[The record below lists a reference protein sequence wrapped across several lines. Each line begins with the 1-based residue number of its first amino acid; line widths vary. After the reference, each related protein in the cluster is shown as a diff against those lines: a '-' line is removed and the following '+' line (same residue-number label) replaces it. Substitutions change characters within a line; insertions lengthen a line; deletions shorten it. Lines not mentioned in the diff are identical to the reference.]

1 MFIGF
6 ESGQRET
13 MYLKHSVPST
23 VVLLSDFLDSSV
35 ICRVFFFF
43 FLYVMFSKLHGTV
56 GALRFLTVQ
65 LLTYVSNSITK
76 KNC

>member
-43 FLYVMFSKLHGTV
+43 FPVCDVF
-56 GALRFLTVQ
+56 
-65 LLTYVSNSITK
+65 
-76 KNC
+76 